1 MVVNPDAW
9 QIHGV
14 ERYNPTVSGELRA
27 PRGQAAAGDAGRAH
41 ARSRAVRRWRSGR
54 APSINIGFGIS
65 DGVPVVA
72 AQEGLLD
79 DLTITIEQGTI
90 GGLPMRGRALAA
102 QANVEAIVDQISQFN
117 FYQGGGLDLAFL
129 SFAEV
134 DAVGNVNVSKF
145 GSRLPGCG
153 GFIDISQN
161 AKSVVFC
168 GLFGKAGDTRMENG
182 RVHVVGR
189 GRVAKFKKRVEHV
202 TFSGARA
209 AAIGKPVRYVTERAV
224 FGLGP
229 RGVELLELAP
239 GATSSGTCSPRWS
252 SGPPSRPISGRWIP
266 RSSSR
271 DRSGSGRGGMPRPAA
286 APRRDSRAA

>member
-1 MVVNPDAW
+1 MLVA
-9 QIHGV
+9 
-14 ERYNPTVSGELRA
+14 RRAAMALR
-27 PRGQAAAGDAGRAH
+27 PG
-41 ARSRAVRRWRSGR
+41 AV
-54 APSINIGFGIS
+54 INIGFGIS

-102 QANVEAIVDQISQFN
+102 QTNVEAIVDQISQFN

-134 DAVGNVNVSKF
+134 DAAGNVNVSKF

-168 GLFGKAGDTRMENG
+168 GLFGKAGDARIENG
-182 RVHVVGR
+182 RVQVVGR
-189 GRVAKFKKRVEHV
+189 GRVAKFKNRVEHV

-229 RGVELLELAP
+229 RGVEVLELAP
-239 GATSSGTCSPRWS
+239 GCDLEKDVLAE
-252 SGPPSRPISGRWIP
+252 
-266 RSSSR
+266 
-271 DRSGSGRGGMPRPAA
+271 MEFRPAIAADLRPMDPAIFAPGPLGLRARWEAEAGA
-286 APRRDSRAA
+286 APRRDSPR

>member
-1 MVVNPDAW
+1 V
-9 QIHGV
+9 
-14 ERYNPTVSGELRA
+14 
-27 PRGQAAAGDAGRAH
+27 
-41 ARSRAVRRWRSGR
+41 
-54 APSINIGFGIS
+54 
-65 DGVPVVA
+65 
-72 AQEGLLD
+72 
-79 DLTITIEQGTI
+79 
-90 GGLPMRGRALAA
+90 AA

-129 SFAEV
+129 SFAEI
-134 DAVGNVNVSKF
+134 DAAGNVNVSKF

-168 GLFGKAGDTRMENG
+168 GLFGKAGDTRLENG

-189 GRVAKFKKRVEHV
+189 GRVAKFRKRVEHV

-209 AAIGKPVRYVTERAV
+209 AASGKPVRYVTERAV

-239 GATSSGTCSPRWS
+239 GCDLE
-252 SGPPSRPISGRWIP
+252 
-266 RSSSR
+266 R
-271 DRSGSGRGGMPRPAA
+271 DVLAEMEFRPAIAPDLRPMDPAIFVAGPLRLRERWGAEA
-286 APRRDSRAA
+286 AGRAAAR

>member
-1 MVVNPDAW
+1 MA
-9 QIHGV
+9 
-14 ERYNPTVSGELRA
+14 LR
-27 PRGQAAAGDAGRAH
+27 PG
-41 ARSRAVRRWRSGR
+41 AVL
-54 APSINIGFGIS
+54 NIGFGIS

-102 QANVEAIVDQISQFN
+102 QSNVEAIVDQISQFN

-134 DAVGNVNVSKF
+134 DLAGNVNVSKF

-161 AKSVVFC
+161 AKGVVFC
-168 GLFGKAGDTRMENG
+168 GLFGKAGDTRVENG
-182 RVHVVGR
+182 RLHVVGH
-189 GRVAKFKKRVEHV
+189 GRVVKFRKQVEHV
-202 TFSGARA
+202 TFSGPRA
-209 AAIGKPVRYVTERAV
+209 AAGGKPVRYVTERAV

-229 RGVELLELAP
+229 GGRAPRARARVRPRAGRARRDGVPAHHRDRPQTDGPRDLRAATSRAPRAVGFLVAWSRGRP
-239 GATSSGTCSPRWS
+239 GA
-252 SGPPSRPISGRWIP
+252 
-266 RSSSR
+266 
-271 DRSGSGRGGMPRPAA
+271 A
-286 APRRDSRAA
+286 